1 MVTSKPTCGAA
12 AIRAEPGSA
21 RYSRRMAEPNQRHAD
36 AQRRLELA
44 TAAANAEAAVA
55 QPQLDAFVAEA
66 TSRGLAP
73 EALQATLLTG
83 RRVKTPL
90 TGWYINAART
100 IAVGVGG
107 EFYNLVTSGPSLAR
121 FTGVTPKPAR
131 PVTEI
136 GRGGRDGETGP
147 LADFLARALE
157 NYAKR

>member
-1 MVTSKPTCGAA
+1 
-12 AIRAEPGSA
+12 
-21 RYSRRMAEPNQRHAD
+21 MAEPNQRHAD

-44 TAAANAEAAVA
+44 AAAANAEAAVA

-66 TSRGLAP
+66 TARGLVP
-73 EALQATLLTG
+73 ESLQATLLTG
-83 RRVKTPL
+83 RRVRTPL
-90 TGWYINAART
+90 VGWYLNAART

-107 EFYNLVTSGPSLAR
+107 EFYNLVTSGPPLAR
-121 FTGVTPKPAR
+121 FTGVTPVPAL

-157 NYAKR
+157 NYARR